1 MGAYVP
7 GALTMDPGEKT
18 VAMLCL
24 NNYDGD
30 IVLFFA
36 NGKGVRIPLDSYKT
50 VNNRRKLV
58 KAFYADS
65 PLIALFKIGECG
77 EYLLRTDNCRAL
89 LVNVEQIVRK
99 TTRTSSGSQLIT
111 LKRERQLFLSSRII
125 RRLSRCRK
133 KANTASPCF
142 LLQVRCSRIS
152 IRRYFSRRL

>member
-1 MGAYVP
+1 
-7 GALTMDPGEKT
+7 MDPGEKT

-111 LKRERQLFLSSRII
+111 LKKGASVVSVEPYNPTVKPLQKESKY
-125 RRLSRCRK
+125 RK
-133 KANTASPCF
+133 SVLPAAGAVFEDFDPEI
-142 LLQVRCSRIS
+142 LQQTLIN
-152 IRRYFSRRL
+152 